1 MATLKGQNFRILTY
15 ENSEWKCIGMATN
28 CVVTLTNNVDDT
40 GTKDDVAL
48 APKPNVTSKSWQ
60 VQVDSLNVADVAAL
74 LTAMKT
80 FQKIHLKWDETVA
93 SNNQTADNADYYRE
107 GDAYLNDATFSFNNR
122 ENSAKNL
129 QFTGASPLEHYS
141 SEPETT
147 LVNPGA
153 YTKGQ
158 FVRLFIRE
166 NLTDVTGKVI
176 AAARQLQMHVS
187 LTLEDATTKDTE
199 GDWTIQEPT
208 QLSYDISTTA
218 LVSSGETITSQVP
231 GKDLAA
237 IEDIFEDGLPKPWFI
252 ANVNGANNRTKS
264 SVICSGQCI
273 FTQVQINAQ
282 NRQTATYTA
291 QMQGYGNYTVGS

>member
-1 MATLKGQNFRILTY
+1 MN
-15 ENSEWKCIGMATN
+15 
-28 CVVTLTNNVDDT
+28 
-40 GTKDDVAL
+40 
-48 APKPNVTSKSWQ
+48 
-60 VQVDSLNVADVAAL
+60 
-74 LTAMKT
+74 
-80 FQKIHLKWDETVA
+80 
-93 SNNQTADNADYYRE
+93 
-107 GDAYLNDATFSFNNR
+107 
-122 ENSAKNL
+122 
-129 QFTGASPLEHYS
+129 
-141 SEPETT
+141 PET
-147 LVNPGA
+147 

-166 NLTDVTGKVI
+166 NLTDVPGKVI

-218 LVSSGETITSQVP
+218 LVSSGETITSQVQ
-231 GKDLAA
+231 GKDLAD
-237 IEDIFEDGLPKPWFI
+237 IEGIFEDGLPKPWFI

-282 NRQTATYTA
+282 DRQSATYTA

>member
-1 MATLKGQNFRILTY
+1 
-15 ENSEWKCIGMATN
+15 MATN

-74 LTAMKT
+74 LTAMKA

-93 SNNQTADNADYYRE
+93 SNNQTADNAAYYRE
-107 GDAYLNDATFSFNNR
+107 GDAYLNDATFTFNNR
-122 ENSAKNL
+122 ENSAKSL
-129 QFTGASPLEHYS
+129 QFTGASALEHYS

-218 LVSSGETITSQVP
+218 LVSSGETITSQVQ
-231 GKDLAA
+231 GKDLAD
-237 IEDIFEDGLPKPWFI
+237 IEGIFEDGLPKPWFI

-282 NRQTATYTA
+282 DRQSATYTA